1 VGLPVFS
8 QAIANAATTPEARLF
23 ADFAKSPGF
32 SASFEEK
39 KQIKLLR
46 DPIVNR
52 GRLYFASPSLF
63 ARHIDRPFRSGIFL
77 KKDMIILWDGRG
89 TKTVSLDRHPAV
101 AALATSFLSLLQGDR
116 KQLERNYSIEFN
128 GSYQAWTLELLPKQA
143 TLKKLI
149 SAMSFSGKGLQLTQ
163 MNLTEAS
170 GDSSVTQFS
179 DARPQRKFSESEKTR
194 YFSVPKA

>member
-1 VGLPVFS
+1 
-8 QAIANAATTPEARLF
+8 
-23 ADFAKSPGF
+23 
-32 SASFEEK
+32 
-39 KQIKLLR
+39 
-46 DPIVNR
+46 
-52 GRLYFASPSLF
+52 
-63 ARHIDRPFRSGIFL
+63 
-77 KKDMIILWDGRG
+77 
-89 TKTVSLDRHPAV
+89 
-101 AALATSFLSLLQGDR
+101 
-116 KQLERNYSIEFN
+116 
-128 GSYQAWTLELLPKQA
+128 LLPKQA